1 MKNFEMPKMNISIFS
16 SEDIITTSVA
26 KTDLAQRAL
35 ADAGIE
41 NVTVATVDKWS
52 DWTQQ

>member
-26 KTDLAQRAL
+26 KADLAQRAL
-35 ADAGIE
+35 AAAGADD
-41 NVTVATVDKWS
+41 VTTTTAASWS
-52 DWTQQ
+52 EWVQG